1 MCIHTGNATYT
12 DWCICDDLMVCVNFI
27 TYHSVR
33 LIFDTIMP
41 KFGRNLDQTSTPQCR
56 SLVEVPTKLRHWGG
70 RSLVEIPT
78 KLRHPQ
84 CRSLVEVWCRSLVD
98 ILSHLLCVSLI
109 YRANFDQTSTLGVS
123 KFGWSLVE
131 VWSKFRHWGVSK
143 FGRNLDQTSTP
154 QCRSLVEISAKL
166 RHPSVEHMHI

>member
-1 MCIHTGNATYT
+1 
-12 DWCICDDLMVCVNFI
+12 MVCVNFI

-123 KFGWSLVE
+123 KFGRSLVEVSTLGGVE
-131 VWSKFRHWGVSK
+131 VWSKLRPNFDPPVSK
-143 FGRNLDQTSTP
+143 FGRNLGQASTP
-154 QCRSLVEISAKL
+154 QCRTYAHINSRL
-166 RHPSVEHMHI
+166 RHD